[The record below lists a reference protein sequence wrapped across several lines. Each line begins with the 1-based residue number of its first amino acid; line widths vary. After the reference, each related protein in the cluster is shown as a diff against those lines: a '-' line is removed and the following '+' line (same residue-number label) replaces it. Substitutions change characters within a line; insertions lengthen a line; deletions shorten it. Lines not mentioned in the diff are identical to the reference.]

1 MLLEEGEYTIHVGPD
16 SSESALT
23 DTVFVKGTHPGYRDL
38 RKKQAV
44 EYFDEQS
51 HVELTVGHFGFTA
64 AKVAE
69 EEIYSASDYGRP
81 VKEKQNAEVLS
92 VDKEVADK
100 VAVLVYRDC
109 SIDENMT
116 NLRVH
121 MYSDGET
128 DLQVLLD
135 GEKIGSFLG
144 DTIHYQIA
152 EPFLMG
158 WRAVRDYKYQEAHR
172 GPQYTDVVIPL
183 TGVKNS
189 KSATL
194 ELQLKGAGKICYFVM
209 E

>member
-69 EEIYSASDYGRP
+69 EEVYSASDYGRP

-109 SIDENMT
+109 CIDENMT

-121 MYSDGET
+121 MMNKTIQEW
-128 DLQVLLD
+128 LLC
-135 GEKIGSFLG
+135 I
-144 DTIHYQIA
+144 I
-152 EPFLMG
+152 
-158 WRAVRDYKYQEAHR
+158 
-172 GPQYTDVVIPL
+172 
-183 TGVKNS
+183 KN
-189 KSATL
+189 
-194 ELQLKGAGKICYFVM
+194 V
-209 E
+209 